1 MNEADFSEL
10 KRRIADELTPDQC
23 VALERYVRHV
33 RSGRTGEL
41 ALRLKTDALS
51 VRRRCPWCGGTMIV
65 KHGVDRSGRQRF
77 RCRDD
82 VQGVIGCGRTFN
94 TLTKTP
100 LARMRKPALWIDYVR
115 QTAEKRSIAEIQD
128 SGIDISRKTAFRW
141 RHRLLAIAPRTEVKR
156 LQGMIEIDE
165 TFFRQSFKGSRGW
178 KRGNPPAPRPPRYR
192 GERAGRR
199 GLSSE
204 QVPVMTALDRSGGV
218 IERVLTKRS
227 DIEIMGALAGRIEP
241 GSVVCS
247 DGLKVY
253 VKAAV
258 TAGSEHRRIARPNV
272 LAKGGK
278 PRKPGRLSLGR
289 VNSHHAR
296 LKADIN
302 VGYYGVSTRCLPS
315 YLGLLRMLRSPRFHP
330 EQIIEIAIRLP
341 PTV

>member
-1 MNEADFSEL
+1 MDEEEFSKL

-41 ALRLKTDALS
+41 ALRQKTEVLS
-51 VRRRCPWCGGTMIV
+51 ANRRCPRCGGTMIV
-65 KHGVDRSGRQRF
+65 KHGVDRAGRQRF
-77 RCRDD
+77 RCRKD
-82 VQGVIGCGRTFN
+82 VEGAIGCGRTFN

-100 LARMRKPALWIDYVR
+100 LARMRKPELWIDYVR
-115 QTAEKRSIAEIQD
+115 QTAEKRSITRIQD

-141 RHRLLAIAPRTEVKR
+141 RHRLLAIAPRTEAKR
-156 LQGMIEIDE
+156 LQGLIEVDE

-192 GERAGRR
+192 GERAGSR

-218 IERVLTKRS
+218 IDRVLSKRS
-227 DIEIMGALAGRIEP
+227 DVEIMGALAGRIEP
-241 GSVVCS
+241 GSIVCS

-258 TAGSEHRRIARPNV
+258 TARSEHRRIARPN
-272 LAKGGK
+272 LAIKGGK
-278 PRKPGRLSLGR
+278 PRRPDRLSLGR
-289 VNSHHAR
+289 VNRHHAR

-302 VGYYGVSTRCLPS
+302 VGYYGVSTRYLPS
-315 YLGLLRMLRSPRFHP
+315 YLGLLRMLRSPGFQP
-330 EQIIEIAIRLP
+330 EQIIEIATRI
-341 PTV
+341 PTT